1 MLDPS
6 PSLPF
11 SVADALTSGRDA
23 QCPLDVSE
31 LRRDAWTRLVR
42 ARHGDRHDTALV
54 LVADPHAPDFVR
66 QRLRRAATLSPMLSG
81 DFAVQ
86 AQRLLETDAGM
97 CLVLDDPGGQL
108 LEHPTLRERSVGDAL
123 RLVRGIAEAVASS
136 HARGCVHNDLRPANV
151 LTRDDGRAW
160 LLGYGRASCADEPSA
175 PLVLTDAADSLPY
188 MSPELTGRMNRP
200 VDERSD
206 LYSLGVMLYELLAG
220 DLPFTAHSPMEWVHC
235 HVAREPL
242 KLSQKVPDCP
252 LMVLGIVDRLLAK
265 AAEDRYQTAGALI
278 DDLDRAISD
287 WHAHDGAAVVSAAE
301 HLQRLA
307 APQRLRD
314 RTSQLDV
321 LKAAYERVGK
331 SGAVELVLV
340 SGASGIGKSALV
352 HELRRHVAQQGGLFA
367 SGKFE
372 QSQNDAPYA
381 TLAQGFGALLA
392 DVLLLDEAQRAHWRS
407 KLGAALG
414 VNAVSLQGTLPELAA
429 LLGPINAAPDLSPT
443 DAATRFRMAMAN
455 LVTALVDA
463 GQPLVLFIDDL
474 QWLDESTLDVLQHLM
489 SSGEPCRWL
498 FVGAYRTNEVGAEHG
513 LHRLIGTA
521 QAQGVRTTELPLS
534 ALPVSELRN
543 LLAETLD
550 MAPERVTS
558 LASYLA
564 ECTGGN
570 PFFSLQLI
578 RALADDGLLH
588 FDAASQ
594 GWNWDLG
601 AIKAH
606 EQKND
611 VREFLIAKLARLP
624 DDLRYRIETLS
635 CFGSSANTRC
645 MAVACDVEMDQCG
658 AYADAAEQGGFITKT
673 EGGYRF
679 AHDRIQEAA
688 YALIPEADRP
698 RRHLEIARRLCANL
712 TDDEVKTHI
721 FDIANQLAPGITLI
735 EEHERLRA
743 AAHFKAA
750 GERARAETAYA
761 AALRHFEHAD
771 ALLGSDRWT
780 SSYALALAVAI
791 GMAECRFLL
800 GEMHAAEVLLLDVQD
815 HARNTVDRADVTWR
829 QVTLYTALDRSDE
842 AIRTCLR
849 FLETAGVEIPPHPDD
864 AEVEREYQAMVE
876 QLDALGGARA
886 LLTLPAASDPAQRAV
901 LDALAAMLPPAF
913 FSDANLVCYA
923 LCRMARLSLAH
934 GNGDASALAYAYL
947 GMVISHRFDAYALA
961 FELGRVG
968 YELVER
974 NEGNRYRGRVYMTFA
989 YHVSAWAKPLGNSLD
1004 LLRQAYRIARDGGDV
1019 TYAGF
1024 SSCTLVTSLLS
1035 HSTHLAD
1042 VQAEARERLRY
1053 VSHAKFG
1060 LVSDIM
1066 TAQLQL
1072 IATLRGQ
1079 TRDIGSFDDEHF
1091 SEAEHE
1097 ARLVADRNLDIAR
1110 CWYWIRKAHARF
1122 MTNRFEEAEEAL
1134 QQAEP
1139 LLWTSTGHFEMA
1151 QYQFGAA
1158 LTRTACCHGMPQAH
1172 QDALVSKV
1180 QTHLNQLRT
1189 WAVHCPDTFG
1199 FRVSLVEAEMAGV
1212 QGRMMEAMQ
1221 GYERALA
1228 QVHQKAPQHIALT
1241 LETAARFYRRNGL
1254 GRTAQSLLAQARDL
1268 YQRWGADGKVA
1279 QLERDFPDIR
1289 PTGLPRQVSEVA
1301 PNPFQDADAASMLKT
1316 SQAVSHDAG
1325 LDELMRA
1332 LMEIAL
1338 EHAGANRGVLILP
1351 KGDQL
1356 RIEALARFGAD
1367 GAEVGLQSVA
1377 VAPTDLPLAVL
1388 HHVIRTAGA
1397 VLLDDARES
1406 EEFSKD
1412 PYIAEGRC
1420 RSVLC
1425 LPLIRK
1431 NELIA
1436 VLYLENSLVSHVFT
1450 QSRVALLNLLVVTA
1464 ALYIENASL
1473 EEKESLLKEVH
1484 HRVKNNLQLISSLLS
1499 LQASRI
1505 PDKDVAELF
1514 AESRHRVRSMAMV
1527 HENLYRAGNFARV
1540 PMPAH
1545 IGKLCAE
1552 LSHAYGMAAQ
1562 CVEVQ
1567 VEVDDIQLDL
1577 DRAVSCGLIINEL
1590 LSNALKHAF
1599 RQRDHGRVQ
1608 VSLHLVGDGQCEL
1621 SVADDGKGLP
1631 ADLDISR
1638 AATLGL
1644 QLVDDLAAQLRGEL
1658 TLERDGGARFRIR
1671 FPVNDAGGR

>member
-1 MLDPS
+1 
-6 PSLPF
+6 
-11 SVADALTSGRDA
+11 
-23 QCPLDVSE
+23 
-31 LRRDAWTRLVR
+31 
-42 ARHGDRHDTALV
+42 
-54 LVADPHAPDFVR
+54 
-66 QRLRRAATLSPMLSG
+66 
-81 DFAVQ
+81 
-86 AQRLLETDAGM
+86 
-97 CLVLDDPGGQL
+97 
-108 LEHPTLRERSVGDAL
+108 
-123 RLVRGIAEAVASS
+123 
-136 HARGCVHNDLRPANV
+136 
-151 LTRDDGRAW
+151 
-160 LLGYGRASCADEPSA
+160 
-175 PLVLTDAADSLPY
+175 

-200 VDERSD
+200 VDARSD
-206 LYSLGVMLYELLAG
+206 LYSLGIMLYELLAG
-220 DLPFTAHSPMEWVHC
+220 ELPFTAHSPMEWVHC
-235 HVAREPL
+235 HVARAPL
-242 KLSQKVPDCP
+242 KLSQKVPNCP
-252 LMVLGIVDRLLAK
+252 TSVLGIVDRLLAK
-265 AAEDRYQTAGALI
+265 AAEDRYEAADALMG
-278 DDLDRAISD
+278 DLDQAIADWRA
-287 WHAHDGAAVVSAAE
+287 HGAVALAPSAE

-307 APQRLRD
+307 TPQRLRD
-314 RTSQLDV
+314 RTSQLDT
-321 LKAAYERVGK
+321 LKAAYERAGK
-331 SGAVELVLV
+331 SGGVELVLV

-352 HELRRHVAQQGGLFA
+352 HELRRHVSQQGGFFA
-367 SGKFE
+367 AGKFE
-372 QSQNDAPYA
+372 QSQNDAPYG

-392 DVLLLDEAQRAHWRS
+392 DVLLQDEAQRMHWRS
-407 KLGAALG
+407 TLGTALG
-414 VNAVSLQGTLPELAA
+414 VNAAVLQGTLPELTA
-429 LLGPINAAPDLSPT
+429 LLGPTAAATDLSPT
-443 DAATRFRMAMAN
+443 DAATRFRMAMGN
-455 LVTALVDA
+455 LVAALVAA
-463 GQPLVLFIDDL
+463 GKPLVLFIDDL
-474 QWLDESTLDVLQHLM
+474 QWLDESTLDVLQHLI
-489 SSGEPCRWL
+489 SNGEPCRFL
-498 FVGAYRTNEVGAEHG
+498 LVGAYRSNEVSAEHG
-513 LHRLIGTA
+513 LHRLIRRA
-521 QAQGVRTTELPLS
+521 QAHGVRTTEIPLA
-534 ALPVSELRN
+534 ALPAVELCN

-550 MAPERVTS
+550 MAPERVAS
-558 LASYLA
+558 LAGYLA

-578 RALADDGLLH
+578 RTLADDGLLQ
-588 FDAASQ
+588 FDASNQAWS
-594 GWNWDLG
+594 WDLG
-601 AIKAH
+601 VIKAH

-611 VREFLIAKLARLP
+611 VKEFLVAKLSRLP

-635 CFGSSANTRC
+635 CFGSTASTRC
-645 MAVACDVEMDQCG
+645 MAVACGVEEDQCG
-658 AYADAAEQGGFITKT
+658 AYADAAEQAGFIVKT
-673 EGGYRF
+673 ESGYRF

-688 YALIPEADRP
+688 YALIPDAAKP
-698 RRHLEIARRLCANL
+698 LRHLEIARRLCAHL

-743 AAHFKAA
+743 AGHFKSA

-771 ALLGSDRWT
+771 TLLDGDRWT
-780 SSYALALAVAI
+780 SSYDLALAVAV
-791 GMAECRFLL
+791 GMAECRFLV
-800 GEMHAAEVLLLDVQD
+800 GEMHAAETLLLDIQGR
-815 HARNTVDRADVTWR
+815 ARNTVDRADVTWR

-849 FLETAGVEIPPHPDD
+849 FLESAGIDIPQHPGD
-864 AEVEREYQAMVE
+864 AEVEQEYRAMVE

-886 LLTLPAASDPAQRAV
+886 LLELPTANDPAQRAV

-923 LCRMARLSLAH
+923 LCRMARLSFAH

-974 NEGNRYRGRVYMTFA
+974 NESNRYRGRVYMTFA

-1035 HSTHLAD
+1035 HGTHLAD

-1053 VSHAKFG
+1053 VAQAKFG
-1060 LVSDIM
+1060 LVSDII

-1072 IATLRGQ
+1072 VATLRGQ
-1079 TRDIGSFDDEHF
+1079 TRDIGSFDDEYF
-1091 SEAEHE
+1091 SEVEHE

-1122 MTNRFEEAEEAL
+1122 LTNRFEEAEEAL

-1158 LTRTACCHGMPQAH
+1158 LTRAACCHGAPKGR
-1172 QDALVSKV
+1172 QDALILRV
-1180 QTHLNQLRT
+1180 QAHLEQLRT
-1189 WAVHCPDTFG
+1189 WAVHCPDTFS
-1199 FRVSLVEAEMAGV
+1199 FRVSLVEAEIAGV
-1212 QGRMMEAMQ
+1212 QGRTAEAMQ

-1254 GRTAQSLLAQARDL
+1254 SRTGQSLLAQARDL

-1289 PTGLPRQVSEVA
+1289 PTALPRKVPEVVA
-1301 PNPFQDADAASMLKT
+1301 TPFQDADVASMLKT

-1338 EHAGANRGVLILP
+1338 EHAGADRGLLILP
-1351 KGDQL
+1351 KGDKL

-1377 VAPTDLPLAVL
+1377 VTPADLPLTVL
-1388 HHVIRTAGA
+1388 HHVIRTAGT

-1406 EEFSKD
+1406 DEFSDD
-1412 PYIAEGRC
+1412 PYIAEGQC

-1425 LPLIRK
+1425 LPLIRQ

-1505 PDKDVAELF
+1505 PDKEVAELF
-1514 AESRHRVRSMAMV
+1514 AESRNRVRSMAMV

-1552 LSHAYGMAAQ
+1552 LSRAYGVAAHRI
-1562 CVEVQ
+1562 EVQ

-1599 RQRDHGRVQ
+1599 RHRDHGRVQ
-1608 VSLHLVGDGQCEL
+1608 VGLHLIGDGQCEL
-1621 SVADDGKGLP
+1621 SVSDDGEGLP
-1631 ADLDISR
+1631 ADLDIFR

-1644 QLVDDLAAQLRGEL
+1644 QLVDDLAGQLRGVL
-1658 TLERDGGARFRIR
+1658 VLERDGGARFRIR
-1671 FPVNDAGGR
+1671 FPTNDAAGGL